1 MSLTRK
7 EWEEMW
13 EMTHR
18 LELYLHDIPP
28 HSGFKSFTKK
38 YVRFM
43 KQKIQQVIG
52 QME

>member
-13 EMTHR
+13 NTTE
-18 LELYLHDIPP
+18 YLMQ
-28 HSGFKSFTKK
+28 KAKK
-38 YVRFM
+38 LREDNRIKDDLIIYLGYI
-43 KQKIQQVIG
+43 KNKIQQVIG

>member
-13 EMTHR
+13 EMTQR
-18 LELYLHDIPP
+18 LELYVSDLPP
-28 HSGFKSFTKK
+28 HIGFKKFLKE
-38 YVRFM
+38 YIRFM
-43 KQKIQQVIG
+43 KNKIQQVIG